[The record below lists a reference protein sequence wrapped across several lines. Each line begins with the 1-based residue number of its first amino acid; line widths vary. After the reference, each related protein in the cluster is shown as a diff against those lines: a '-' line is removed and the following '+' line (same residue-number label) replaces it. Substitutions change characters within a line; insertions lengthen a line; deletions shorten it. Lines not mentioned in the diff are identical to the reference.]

1 MRFVFIQIQHSGVFI
16 SLQNI
21 KYNKNFY
28 KKCLQISVFELK
40 YIKTDIRGVYMKRVL
55 LKLSGEALSNGSGEI
70 YDMSFVDKVAK
81 ALKEAKE
88 TGIEI
93 GVVIGAGNIWRGR
106 QGADMDRVDA
116 DRMGMLATV
125 INSICIKDA
134 LRRVGVD
141 AVVMSSVPMAPLTEN
156 YSSDVAKKYLSEG
169 KIVVFGCGLGIP
181 FLSTDTAGAVKAAE
195 IEADAMFMAK
205 NVDFIYTDDP
215 RKNPNAKKLER
226 VKASEVLAMNLKAID
241 STATAFCMSNGMPIH
256 VFGLKDPYD
265 ILKALRGES
274 VGTIVSAE

>member
-1 MRFVFIQIQHSGVFI
+1 
-16 SLQNI
+16 
-21 KYNKNFY
+21 
-28 KKCLQISVFELK
+28 
-40 YIKTDIRGVYMKRVL
+40 MKRVL

-70 YDMSFVDKVAK
+70 YDVQFVDKVAA
-81 ALKEAKE
+81 ALKAAKE
-88 TGIEI
+88 YGLEI

-106 QGADMDRVDA
+106 QGGEMDRVSA

-125 INSICIKDA
+125 INSICMKDA
-134 LRRVGVD
+134 LVRAGVD
-141 AVVMSSVPMAPLTEN
+141 AVVMSSIPMSPLAED

-169 KIVVFGCGLGIP
+169 KIVIFGCGLGIP

-205 NVDFIYTDDP
+205 NVDYIYTDDP
-215 RKNPNAKKLER
+215 RKNPDARKLER

-256 VFGLKDPYD
+256 VFGLRDPED
-265 ILKALRGES
+265 ILRALKGES
-274 VGTIVSAE
+274 VGTVVTAE